1 MLKSLATTLALTAGS
16 SSHGWTYDP
25 VTSITGSS
33 WMLAHIANEEAVR
46 MDVVA
51 LLPYFGSVAV
61 VACRSEGMTLAFVP
75 SWPVPKG
82 RGDISIGLD
91 DGGVDSFPTKVIGRS
106 VVLDVE
112 DQGIVLRFLE
122 RMGAGTTMRIDD
134 GFGTAVYDITGAL
147 DAIDV
152 VRENCPNVEH
162 R

>member
-1 MLKSLATTLALTAGS
+1 MLKSLATLALTAGA

-25 VTSITGSS
+25 VISITGSS
-33 WMLAHIANEEAVR
+33 WMLAHVANEEEVR

-51 LLPYFGSVAV
+51 LLPYFDSVAV

-75 SWPVPKG
+75 AWPVPKG
-82 RGDISIGLD
+82 RGNMSISLD
-91 DGGVDSFPTKVIGRS
+91 DGGVDLFPTRVVGRS
-106 VVLDVE
+106 VVLEVE

-134 GFGTAVYDITGAL
+134 GFGTAVYDITGAV
-147 DAIDV
+147 DAISV
-152 VRENCPNVEH
+152 VKKNCPNVDL